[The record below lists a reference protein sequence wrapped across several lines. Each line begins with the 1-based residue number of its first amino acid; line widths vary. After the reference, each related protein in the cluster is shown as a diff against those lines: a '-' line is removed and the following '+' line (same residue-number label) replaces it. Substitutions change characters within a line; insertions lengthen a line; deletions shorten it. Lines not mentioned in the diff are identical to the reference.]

1 MVSYLK
7 EMVLDDAAQMIPMDI
22 AAIVEAIGCPPEAA
36 TALAGCAT
44 MASAGLAPATMG
56 IMVGRPV
63 VFRTGS
69 NSATMYAEEG
79 DSEFRAVKGEPMTDS
94 RTLTI
99 EADNPGDIMSK
110 VRPLMNKNPLR
121 ILPLLLSG
129 KVRIGGSV
137 ITALKFRKV
146 MRAARAESKRQ
157 RKELYGF

>member
-1 MVSYLK
+1 MRYFK
-7 EMVLDDAAQMIPMDI
+7 EMVLDDSAQTIPTGI

-36 TALAGCAT
+36 TALAGCVT
-44 MASAGLAPATMG
+44 MASSGLAPATMG

-69 NSATMYAEEG
+69 KSATMYVEKG

-94 RTLTI
+94 KTLTI

-110 VRPLMNKNPLR
+110 VRPLVNKNPIK

-129 KVRIGGSV
+129 KVKIGGSV
-137 ITALKFRKV
+137 ITALRFRRV
-146 MRAARAESKRQ
+146 MKIARAESERQ